1 MTELDLYKFIKE
13 KECEWRWI
21 EDDGV
26 HLTLFVSHYD
36 LREFC
41 DMLGYDAFGDGKL
54 MCETCLMFDG
64 SVALCPFEDVC
75 GYCGIDAEKVFPK
88 EGEQ

>member
-26 HLTLFVSHYD
+26 HLILFVSHYD

-41 DMLGYDAFGDGKL
+41 DMLYAAFDCGVL
-54 MCETCLMFDG
+54 PCETRLQPDG
-64 SVALCPFEDVC
+64 SVALCPFEEVC
-75 GYCGIDAEKVFPK
+75 EYFDIDAEKVFPK
-88 EGEQ
+88 EDEK